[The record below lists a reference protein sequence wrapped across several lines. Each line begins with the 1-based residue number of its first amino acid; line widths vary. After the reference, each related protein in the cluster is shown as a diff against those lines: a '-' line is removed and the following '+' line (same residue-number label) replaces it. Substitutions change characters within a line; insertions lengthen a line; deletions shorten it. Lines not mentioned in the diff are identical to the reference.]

1 MQLIITDAWLIKS
14 RAIHLS
20 GTKLLLSMLLAAF
33 VLMLVA
39 AGLYHWVFLKGAR
52 EGWPVIGSLV
62 RLVVKDEF
70 EQRDRFLR
78 ENIEVMAKKL
88 GEMQAKMLQ
97 LESLGERIPWDFV
110 SKAQWDEPM
119 LAVVALDGAGQPSR
133 LVSVRLDQA
142 NGVPAAVHAQVVQS
156 VIASERIDLG
166 DGAGAVAVA
175 RRSLD
180 SDSIWWSVVFDSGL
194 DHADPALRMRADAAL
209 GALRDS
215 LGV

>member
-1 MQLIITDAWLIKS
+1 MFGRLGAPKGLRSRLDVLPGEKLVAWGSGLPASGTDVTYVAATN
-14 RAIHLS
+14 RAI
-20 GTKLLLSMLLAAF
+20 
-33 VLMLVA
+33 
-39 AGLYHWVFLKGAR
+39 Y
-52 EGWPVIGSLV
+52 
-62 RLVVKDEF
+62 
-70 EQRDRFLR
+70 
-78 ENIEVMAKKL
+78 
-88 GEMQAKMLQ
+88 

-119 LAVVALDGAGQPSR
+119 LAVVALDDAGQPSR

-156 VIASERIDLG
+156 VIASERLDLG
-166 DGAGAVAVA
+166 GGAGAVAVA
-175 RRSLD
+175 RRSMD

-194 DHADPALRMRADAAL
+194 DPADPALRLRADAAL